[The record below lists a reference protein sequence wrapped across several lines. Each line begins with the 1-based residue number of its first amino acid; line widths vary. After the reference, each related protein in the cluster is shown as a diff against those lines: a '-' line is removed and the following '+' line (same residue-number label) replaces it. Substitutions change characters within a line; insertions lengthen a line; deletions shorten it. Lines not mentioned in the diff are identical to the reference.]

1 MVREVLL
8 GGVLL
13 GKRISCIDLA
23 FCIDCQA
30 ISKQSYCLINLVK
43 LVLFSSIDT
52 LPGLVHLTLEY
63 KV

>member
-1 MVREVLL
+1 VVLEVLL

-30 ISKQSYCLINLVK
+30 ISKQGYYIINLVK
-43 LVLFSSIDT
+43 PVLFSSIDT
-52 LPGLVHLTLEY
+52 LLHLTLEY

>member
-1 MVREVLL
+1 VVLEVLL

-30 ISKQSYCLINLVK
+30 ISKQGYYIINLVK
-43 LVLFSSIDT
+43 PVFSSIDT
-52 LPGLVHLTLEY
+52 LLGLVHRTLEY